1 MVVESGWVVE
11 VSEQVEE
18 EKKQGMVGV
27 EIEQVVAEIVREDVV
42 GVILV

>member
-1 MVVESGWVVE
+1 MWVVE

-27 EIEQVVAEIVREDVV
+27 EIEQVVAEIVSEDVV
-42 GVILV
+42 AVILV